1 MDWRL
6 TELDHSA
13 AEVMVGTMAD
23 QLRRA
28 GLGEVRAE
36 PWLAG
41 PGWASQMTDSFHQM
55 GTTRLGRDPKRSVV
69 DPDGEVH
76 GVAGL
81 FVAGASVFPAA
92 GFANPTLLIGALAI
106 RLGDHVKGL
115 LARPS

>member
-1 MDWRL
+1 
-6 TELDHSA
+6 
-13 AEVMVGTMAD
+13 MAG
-23 QLRRA
+23 R
-28 GLGEVRAE
+28 
-36 PWLAG
+36 
-41 PGWASQMTDSFHQM
+41 
-55 GTTRLGRDPKRSVV
+55 TRLGVSDDRFLPPDGHHPARARSKRSVV